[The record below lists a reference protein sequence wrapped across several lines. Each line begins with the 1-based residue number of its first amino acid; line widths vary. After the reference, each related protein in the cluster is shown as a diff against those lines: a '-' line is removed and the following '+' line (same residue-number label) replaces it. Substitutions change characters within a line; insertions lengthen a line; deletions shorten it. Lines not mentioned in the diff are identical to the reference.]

1 MHAQPQSL
9 VGALID
15 MHLDPLEI
23 SSEAAIPLLESD
35 TILITPF
42 TLLAQAEPDQISYL
56 MVQNFGLQ
64 LTPMHRLAENR
75 DIYIAY
81 IIERME
87 EIVGVEDTTW
97 NAAVLLSDQNDKMV
111 FILPSVATAI
121 HNLNSEHRPTQTQTC
136 PTITDDQIELNCNE
150 HRDNIPEVPRKR
162 TRTPAAPPT
171 YDEDGTRIKRSY
183 KRKSTNPHLA
193 EGITSLPSSSNILNL
208 PLEKDSSVSA
218 WSPPEDSTVSQVSTC
233 TTHNFSN
240 LLLPTINNIHM

>member
-56 MVQNFGLQ
+56 MVQNFDLQ

-75 DIYIAY
+75 DICIAY

-87 EIVGVEDTTW
+87 EIVRVD
-97 NAAVLLSDQNDKMV
+97 A
-111 FILPSVATAI
+111 F
-121 HNLNSEHRPTQTQTC
+121 
-136 PTITDDQIELNCNE
+136 
-150 HRDNIPEVPRKR
+150 
-162 TRTPAAPPT
+162 
-171 YDEDGTRIKRSY
+171 
-183 KRKSTNPHLA
+183 
-193 EGITSLPSSSNILNL
+193 
-208 PLEKDSSVSA
+208 
-218 WSPPEDSTVSQVSTC
+218 
-233 TTHNFSN
+233 
-240 LLLPTINNIHM
+240 